1 MTLLHQPKTRS
12 VCAGKSALGFHD
24 FTATQAGRA
33 DADALSLAIYLG
45 VHRTQ
50 VNIPAPF
57 GDVVGMADAVSRLRL
72 LAADF
77 TLLCHS
83 TAPRKFRSCRANLDF
98 TGCCANSAT
107 ATRSPTE
114 WQRVPGRF
122 FCCAILIL
130 CSLRFKPLLPPPIPS
145 PLRCISLPGRGWTL
159 HGRTGMYRTMVLYS
173 FAMHVLVQCARRSGA
188 KLGAIRAIQRLQHPE
203 LC

>member
-83 TAPRKFRSCRANLDF
+83 TAPRKFRSCRANVDF
-98 TGCCANSAT
+98 TGSCVNSA
-107 ATRSPTE
+107 
-114 WQRVPGRF
+114 
-122 FCCAILIL
+122 
-130 CSLRFKPLLPPPIPS
+130 
-145 PLRCISLPGRGWTL
+145 
-159 HGRTGMYRTMVLYS
+159 M
-173 FAMHVLVQCARRSGA
+173 ARRFGA
-188 KLGAIRAIQRLQHPE
+188 RRRLPSRCVSIRMRY
-203 LC
+203 LCHAVSPSDPYRRYRSQVR